1 MRTKNRPIEVLAPAG
16 SMECLKAAILNGA
29 DAVYLGGEMFGARAY
44 AGNFNK
50 EELLEAIDY
59 VHLYGKKLF
68 LTVNTLMKEEE
79 LPLLPGFLKPFY
91 EQGLDAVIVQD
102 LGAVSVIRKHFPKL
116 EIHASTQM
124 TITGVH
130 GARIAKKMGAKRV
143 VPAREL
149 SLEEIQE
156 IKDDTGLDM
165 ECFVHG
171 ALCYCYSGQ
180 CFMSSMLGGRSGNRG
195 RCAGTCRLPFYPSL
209 SSYCNWLP
217 SQWPTE
223 SLCDNHHWSFPSVMT
238 SPILPLPVPYSGHRQ
253 PYWQASLLSSVLSF
267 SLPCSCPPS

>member
-165 ECFVHG
+165 ECFVPR
-171 ALCYCYSGQ
+171 SI
-180 CFMSSMLGGRSGNRG
+180 MLLLFR
-195 RCAGTCRLPFYPSL
+195 TVFY
-209 SSYCNWLP
+209 
-217 SQWPTE
+217 E
-223 SLCDNHHWSFPSVMT
+223 
-238 SPILPLPVPYSGHRQ
+238 
-253 PYWQASLLSSVLSF
+253 
-267 SLPCSCPPS
+267 

>member
-1 MRTKNRPIEVLAPAG
+1 
-16 SMECLKAAILNGA
+16 
-29 DAVYLGGEMFGARAY
+29 
-44 AGNFNK
+44 
-50 EELLEAIDY
+50 
-59 VHLYGKKLF
+59 
-68 LTVNTLMKEEE
+68 MKEEE

-195 RCAGTCRLPFYPSL
+195 R
-209 SSYCNWLP
+209 
-217 SQWPTE
+217 
-223 SLCDNHHWSFPSVMT
+223 
-238 SPILPLPVPYSGHRQ
+238 
-253 PYWQASLLSSVLSF
+253 
-267 SLPCSCPPS
+267 

>member
-102 LGAVSVIRKHFPKL
+102 LGAVSEHPDDDHRGSWSKDRKENGCKTSCSSKGIIF
-116 EIHASTQM
+116 
-124 TITGVH
+124 G
-130 GARIAKKMGAKRV
+130 R
-143 VPAREL
+143 
-149 SLEEIQE
+149 
-156 IKDDTGLDM
+156 D
-165 ECFVHG
+165 
-171 ALCYCYSGQ
+171 SG
-180 CFMSSMLGGRSGNRG
+180 
-195 RCAGTCRLPFYPSL
+195 
-209 SSYCNWLP
+209 
-217 SQWPTE
+217 
-223 SLCDNHHWSFPSVMT
+223 D
-238 SPILPLPVPYSGHRQ
+238 
-253 PYWQASLLSSVLSF
+253 
-267 SLPCSCPPS
+267 